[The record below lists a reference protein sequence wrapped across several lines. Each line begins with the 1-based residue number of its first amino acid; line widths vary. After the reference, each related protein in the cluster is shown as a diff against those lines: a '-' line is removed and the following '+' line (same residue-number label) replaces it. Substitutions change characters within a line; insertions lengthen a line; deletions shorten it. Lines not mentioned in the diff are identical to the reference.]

1 MTNQIDLNDLKRQLE
16 RIERNFAYA
25 KTVIHNLEDLNIEHE
40 KLKADYAVL
49 EKNFKGLVLG
59 HNQVLEENIKLKK
72 QLKGEK

>member
-1 MTNQIDLNDLKRQLE
+1 MINQMDINDLKRQNDRLQ
-16 RIERNFAYA
+16 RNFKHA
-25 KTVIHNLEDLNIEHE
+25 KKAIYQFEELATKHKALEN
-40 KLKADYAVL
+40 DYAVL